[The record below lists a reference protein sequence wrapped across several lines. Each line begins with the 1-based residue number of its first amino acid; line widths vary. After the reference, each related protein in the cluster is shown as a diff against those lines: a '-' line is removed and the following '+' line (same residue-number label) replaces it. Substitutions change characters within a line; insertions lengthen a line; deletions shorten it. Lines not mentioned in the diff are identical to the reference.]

1 MADRKSLGLIGF
13 ILGGVTAAVVLVGV
27 VVVQGHIEGR
37 LDLDNGRPLVSAS
50 LPMVVR

>member
-13 ILGGVTAAVVLVGV
+13 ILAAVTGAVMLVGML
-27 VVVQGHIEGR
+27 VVQSHIAGGLE
-37 LDLDNGRPLVSAS
+37 LDQARPVVAS